1 METEPSHIFDWYQFS
16 PIFLTGSYS
25 GILLNTLSICF
36 LLVCSGLLS
45 GSEVAFFSLGHKD
58 KAELIEEQ
66 SNVAIRIIN
75 LLNKPRY
82 LLSTI
87 LIANNV
93 INIAIILVSNS
104 LLKQLLPPN
113 LSELLYLPPYMNEP
127 LNFLLSVVAVTFL
140 LVLFGEVAPKVYANQ
155 NSMKIA
161 RFMSG
166 PLTIMNRLF
175 KGLSWILVNSTQLVE
190 QRLRTKLNQSTVSQE
205 DIASAIE
212 LTVKDNKYAKQ
223 DVDILKG
230 IIRFGNT
237 SAAEIMK
244 PRMKV
249 VALDIQSTFE
259 ELIQVFKDE
268 PYSRI
273 PIYEEDL
280 DKIKGIIHAKDLL
293 EQIGKEDAVNWHE
306 LIRPPL
312 ITPERK
318 KIDDLFNDFQEKR
331 THMAIVVD
339 EYGGTRGIVTMEDIL
354 EEIVGEILD
363 EFDDVEEQIYK
374 KIDDYTYDFDGST
387 PIIEICRVVGLRAD
401 YFDNMREGAETIA
414 GLVLVL
420 NGSIPKLNI
429 PIVCKDC
436 QLTTLAASLR
446 RIEKIRLILPQVDNI
461 NLSSSVSEKN

>member
-1 METEPSHIFDWYQFS
+1 METEPSHIFDWYQFT

-25 GILLNTLSICF
+25 GLLLNTFSICI
-36 LLVCSGLLS
+36 LLICSGLLS

-58 KAELIEEQ
+58 RALLMDEQ
-66 SNVAIRIIN
+66 TNAATRILD
-75 LLNKPRY
+75 LLSKPRY

-104 LLKQLLPPN
+104 LLKQLLPETM
-113 LSELLYLPPYMNEP
+113 SEAV
-127 LNFLLSVVAVTFL
+127 NFLITVVLVTFL

-155 NSMKIA
+155 NNMRIA
-161 RFMSG
+161 RLMSS
-166 PLTIMNRLF
+166 PLLVLRRMFSPL
-175 KGLSWILVNSTQLVE
+175 GWILVNSTQLVE
-190 QRLRTKLNQSTVSQE
+190 HRLRTKMNQSTVSQE

-212 LTVKDNKYAKQ
+212 LTVKDNKYAEQ
-223 DVDILKG
+223 DVDMLKG

-237 SAAEIMK
+237 SAADIMK

-249 VALDIQSTFE
+249 VALDIESTFE
-259 ELIQVFKDE
+259 EVLRVFKEE

-280 DKIKGIIHAKDLL
+280 DQVKGIIHAKDLL
-293 EQIGKEDAVNWHE
+293 EHIGRADEVDWHS

-312 ITPERK
+312 ITPEKK

-339 EYGGTRGIVTMEDIL
+339 EYGGTKGIVTLEDIL
-354 EEIVGEILD
+354 EEIVGEIMD
-363 EFDDVEEQIYK
+363 EFDSAEEQIYT

-387 PIIEICRVVGLRAD
+387 PIFEICRVLDLRSD
-401 YFDNMREGAETIA
+401 FFDDIREGAETIA

-420 NGSIPKLNI
+420 NGAIPTLNV
-429 PIVCKDC
+429 PILCKEC
-436 QLTTLAASLR
+436 QLITLKASKR
-446 RIEKIRLILPQVDNI
+446 RIEKIRLVLPQVDNI
-461 NLSSSVSEKN
+461 GLSSSVSEKN

>member
-1 METEPSHIFDWYQFS
+1 MI
-16 PIFLTGSYS
+16 
-25 GILLNTLSICF
+25 LNTISICF

-45 GSEVAFFSLGHKD
+45 GSEVAFFSLGHQD
-58 KAELIEEQ
+58 KAQLIEEQ
-66 SNVAIRIIN
+66 SNIAVRIIN
-75 LLNKPRY
+75 LLDKPRY

-93 INIAIILVSNS
+93 INIAIILVSSS
-104 LLKQLLPPN
+104 LLNQLLPSN
-113 LSELLYLPPYMNEP
+113 LSELLYLPIWMNKP
-127 LNFLLSVVAVTFL
+127 LSFFISVVAVTFL

-166 PLTIMNRLF
+166 PLTFMNRLF
-175 KGLSWILVNSTQLVE
+175 KGISWILVNSTQFVE
-190 QRLRTKLNQSTVSQE
+190 QRLRDNMNQKAITQE

-237 SAAEIMK
+237 AAAEIMK

-249 VALDIQSTFE
+249 VAMPIESTFE
-259 ELIQVFKDE
+259 ELIAVFREE

-280 DKIKGIIHAKDLL
+280 DQVKGIIHAKDLL
-293 EQIGKEDAVNWHE
+293 EYLGREDAFNWHE

-312 ITPERK
+312 ITPEKK

-339 EYGGTRGIVTMEDIL
+339 EYGGTRGIVTMEDVL

-363 EFDDVEEQIYK
+363 EFDDVEEKTYK
-374 KIDDYTYDFDGST
+374 KIDDYTYDFDAST
-387 PIIEICRVVGLRAD
+387 PILEICRVLD
-401 YFDNMREGAETIA
+401 LHPDFFDDLREGAETIA

-420 NGSIPKLNI
+420 NGTMPKINTI
-429 PIVCKDC
+429 IMCKDC
-436 QLTTLAASLR
+436 QLKTLAASAR
-446 RIEKIRLILPQVDNI
+446 RIEKIRIVLPETDNI
-461 NLSSSVSEKN
+461 DLLSSVSEK

>member
-1 METEPSHIFDWYQFS
+1 LETEPSHIFDWYQFT
-16 PIFLTGSYS
+16 PILLTELSYS
-25 GILLNTLSICF
+25 GMILNAISICF

-45 GSEVAFFSLGHKD
+45 GSEVAFFSLGHQD
-58 KAELIEEQ
+58 KAQLIEEQ
-66 SNVAIRIIN
+66 SNIATRIIN

-93 INIAIILVSNS
+93 INIAIILVSSS
-104 LLKQLLPPN
+104 LLNQLLPPN
-113 LSELLYLPPYMNEP
+113 LSELLYMPIWMNEP
-127 LNFLLSVVAVTFL
+127 LTFLISVVAVTFL

-161 RFMSG
+161 RLMSG
-166 PLTIMNRLF
+166 PLTFMGRLF
-175 KGLSWILVNSTQLVE
+175 KGISWILVNSTQFVE
-190 QRLRTKLNQSTVSQE
+190 QRLRDNMNQKAITQE

-249 VALDIQSTFE
+249 VAMPVESTFE
-259 ELIQVFKDE
+259 ELIAVFREE

-280 DKIKGIIHAKDLL
+280 DKVKGIIHAKDLL
-293 EQIGKEDAVNWHE
+293 EYLGREDGVDWHD

-312 ITPERK
+312 ITPEKK
-318 KIDDLFNDFQEKR
+318 KIDHLFNDFQEKR

-363 EFDDVEEQIYK
+363 EFDDVEEKIYK

-387 PIIEICRVVGLRAD
+387 PILEICRILD
-401 YFDNMREGAETIA
+401 LHPDFFDDLREGAETIA

-420 NGSIPKLNI
+420 NGAMPKVDTVI
-429 PIVCKDC
+429 MCKDC
-436 QLTTLAASLR
+436 QLKTLAANTR
-446 RIEKIRLILPQVDNI
+446 RIEKIRIVLPETDNI
-461 NLSSSVSEKN
+461 DLLSSVSEK

>member
-1 METEPSHIFDWYQFS
+1 METEPSHIFDWYQFA
-16 PIFLTGSYS
+16 PLLFTGSYS
-25 GILLNTLSICF
+25 VILLNTLSISV
-36 LLVCSGLLS
+36 LLICSGLLS
-45 GSEVAFFSLGHKD
+45 GSEVAFFSLGHQD

-66 SNVAIRIIN
+66 TSVAARILD
-75 LLNKPRY
+75 LLSKPRY

-104 LLKQLLPPN
+104 LINQLLPSGLN
-113 LSELLYLPPYMNEP
+113 IYV
-127 LNFLLSVVAVTFL
+127 NFLITVVAVTFL

-155 NSMKIA
+155 NNMRIA
-161 RFMSG
+161 RFMSR
-166 PLTIMNRLF
+166 PLALLGRLF
-175 KGLSWILVNSTQLVE
+175 SPLSWILVNSTKVVE
-190 QRLRTKLNQSTVSQE
+190 HRLRTKLNQSTVSQE

-212 LTVKDNKYAKQ
+212 LTVKGNKYAKQ

-249 VALDIQSTFE
+249 VALDITSSFD
-259 ELIQVFKDE
+259 ELVQVFKDE

-280 DKIKGIIHAKDLL
+280 DKVKGIIHAKDLL
-293 EQIGKEDAVNWHE
+293 ELLGKTEQLNWHK
-306 LIRPPL
+306 LIRPAL
-312 ITPERK
+312 VAPEKK

-339 EYGGTRGIVTMEDIL
+339 EYGGTKGIVTMEDVL

-363 EFDDVEEQIYK
+363 EFDDVEEKKYT
-374 KIDDYTYDFDGST
+374 KIDEYTYDFDGST
-387 PIIEICRVVGLRAD
+387 PVIEICKILDLRSD
-401 YFDNMREGAETIA
+401 YFDDMREGAETIA

-420 NGSIPKLNI
+420 NGSIPKLNM
-429 PIVCKDC
+429 PIQCKDC
-436 QLTTLAASLR
+436 QLIALAATLR
-446 RIEKIRLILPQVDNI
+446 RIEKIRLVLPQVDNI
-461 NLSSSVSEKN
+461 DVSSSVSEKN

>member
-1 METEPSHIFDWYQFS
+1 METEPSHIFDWYQFT
-16 PIFLTGSYS
+16 PILLSGSYS
-25 GILLNTLSICF
+25 VMILNTISICF

-45 GSEVAFFSLGHKD
+45 GSEVAFFSLGHQD
-58 KAELIEEQ
+58 KAQLIEEQ
-66 SNVAIRIIN
+66 SNIAIRIIN
-75 LLNKPRY
+75 LLDKPRY

-93 INIAIILVSNS
+93 INIAIILVSSS
-104 LLKQLLPPN
+104 LLNQLLPSN
-113 LSELLYLPPYMNEP
+113 LSELLYLPIWMNKP
-127 LNFLLSVVAVTFL
+127 LNFFISVVAVTFL

-161 RFMSG
+161 RLMSG
-166 PLTIMNRLF
+166 PLTVMNRLF
-175 KGLSWILVNSTQLVE
+175 KGISWILVNSTQFVE
-190 QRLRTKLNQSTVSQE
+190 QRLRDNMNQKAVTQE

-237 SAAEIMK
+237 AAAEIMK

-249 VALDIQSTFE
+249 VAMPIESTFE
-259 ELIQVFKDE
+259 ELIAVFREE

-280 DKIKGIIHAKDLL
+280 DQVQGIIHAKDLL
-293 EQIGKEDAVNWHE
+293 EYLGRQDEVDWRE

-312 ITPERK
+312 ITPEKK
-318 KIDDLFNDFQEKR
+318 KIDDLFSDFQEKR

-339 EYGGTRGIVTMEDIL
+339 EYGGTRGIVTMEDVL

-363 EFDDVEEQIYK
+363 EFDDVEEKFYK

-387 PIIEICRVVGLRAD
+387 PILEICRVLD
-401 YFDNMREGAETIA
+401 LHPDFFDDVLEGAETIA

-420 NGSIPKLNI
+420 NGIMPQINTTI
-429 PIVCKDC
+429 MCKGC
-436 QLTTLAASLR
+436 ELKTLAASVR
-446 RIEKIRLILPQVDNI
+446 RIEKIRIVLPETDNI
-461 NLSSSVSEKN
+461 NLLSSVSEK

>member
-1 METEPSHIFDWYQFS
+1 METEPSHIFDWYQFT
-16 PIFLTGSYS
+16 PILLTGSYS
-25 GILLNTLSICF
+25 VMILNTISIFF

-45 GSEVAFFSLGHKD
+45 GSEVAFFSLGHQD
-58 KAELIEEQ
+58 KAQLIEEQ
-66 SNVAIRIIN
+66 SNVAVRIIN
-75 LLNKPRY
+75 LLDKPRY

-93 INIAIILVSNS
+93 INIAIILVSSS
-104 LLKQLLPPN
+104 LLNQLLPPN
-113 LSELLYLPPYMNEP
+113 LSELLYLPIWMNKP
-127 LNFLLSVVAVTFL
+127 LNFFISVVVVTFL

-166 PLTIMNRLF
+166 PLTVMNRLF
-175 KGLSWILVNSTQLVE
+175 KGISWILVNSTQFVE
-190 QRLRTKLNQSTVSQE
+190 QRLRNNMNQKAVTQE

-237 SAAEIMK
+237 AASEIMK

-249 VALDIQSTFE
+249 VAMPIDSTFE
-259 ELIQVFKDE
+259 ELIAVFREE

-280 DKIKGIIHAKDLL
+280 DQVQGIIHAKDLL
-293 EQIGKEDAVNWHE
+293 EYLGRQDEVDWRE

-312 ITPERK
+312 ITPEKK
-318 KIDDLFNDFQEKR
+318 KIDDLFSDFQEKR

-339 EYGGTRGIVTMEDIL
+339 EYGGTRGIVTMEDVL

-363 EFDDVEEQIYK
+363 EFDDVEEKFYK

-387 PIIEICRVVGLRAD
+387 PILEICRVLDLHPDFFNDVL
-401 YFDNMREGAETIA
+401 EGAETIA
-414 GLVLVL
+414 GLILVL
-420 NGSIPKLNI
+420 NGVMPMVNTTIM
-429 PIVCKDC
+429 CKGC
-436 QLTTLAASLR
+436 ALKTLAASAR
-446 RIEKIRLILPQVDNI
+446 RIEKIRIVLPETDNI
-461 NLSSSVSEKN
+461 NLLSSVSEK